1 MRVLRFFEPSAAA
14 GKGIRVKAQPQRLHR
29 AHARIRLAG
38 ALAVGGLLLGLSVA
52 PPAAAATHAA
62 ATHAAATHAAAPHA
76 AAAAPNYTDV
86 CPPVPAGYD
95 RCEALVRT
103 DVGAADRGPLE
114 LSPTGYSPAN
124 LQAAYNLA
132 AAAAAG
138 GSGQTVAL
146 VDAYN
151 DPNINAD
158 LNYYRSYFGLT
169 ETMPTCDEANGCF
182 KVVSQTG
189 STTALPATPPA
200 GDDWTLEESL
210 DVDMVSAI
218 CPNCHIDLVE
228 ANSATASD
236 LGTAMDE
243 AVALGA
249 KFVSNSYGGA
259 ESSAETSDDAYYNHP
274 GVVVTASAGDAA
286 YGVLYPAAS
295 PYVTAVGGTTLTSA
309 PATAR
314 GWTETAWGG
323 TGSGC
328 SAYEPKPSWQTDTG
342 CARRTVADVAA
353 DADPDT
359 GVSIYDT
366 YGEDGGWNEV
376 GGTSAASPIIASVY
390 ALAGTPAANSYPAQY
405 PYQHTT
411 SLYDVTSGSN
421 GTCSPTYLCTAGVGY
436 DGPTGWGTPDGTT
449 AFTPATIQSAFQA
462 NTGALWTYSTS
473 AGSAN
478 LNQGMMT
485 GTSPVIADLTTG
497 GDEIAFQSN
506 TGYLYTYG
514 AGGSVNTGQSMRAG
528 TSPGIAAL
536 PGGGYE
542 IAFQAPNSALVLYTS
557 AGGVTN
563 TALGMMAGTSPSIAV
578 SAAGAVDVAFQ
589 ANTGYLWTYSPTA
602 GATDVNASM
611 AANTSPSITAL
622 GTGGFETAYQAG
634 SNGAL
639 AVYGSGG
646 DTNTGIGMMAATSPA
661 IAASPG
667 NGFDVAVQA
676 NTGILWTYSSTGV
689 GTDVDASMMAGT
701 SPAITSLGDGGYYE
715 TVYQA
720 SNSALVLS
728 GVVNLKTGLGMKT
741 TTSPAIA
748 F

>member
-1 MRVLRFFEPSAAA
+1 MA
-14 GKGIRVKAQPQRLHR
+14 GKGIRVKPLHR
-29 AHARIRLAG
+29 THARIRTAG
-38 ALAVGGLLLGLSVA
+38 ALAVGGLLLALGVIPS
-52 PPAAAATHAA
+52 AAAATAA
-62 ATHAAATHAAAPHA
+62 HTGATATAAQDYSA
-76 AAAAPNYTDV
+76 V
-86 CPPVPAGYD
+86 CPPAPAGYA

-103 DVGAADRGPLE
+103 NVGADQKGPQE
-114 LSPTGYSPAN
+114 LSPTGYSPTN

-132 AAAAAG
+132 AAAAAD

-151 DPNINAD
+151 DPDINAD

-169 ETMPTCDEANGCF
+169 STMPTCNEANGCF

-189 STTALPATPPA
+189 STTSLPPTPPA
-200 GDDWTLEESL
+200 GDDWSLEESL

-228 ANSATASD
+228 ANSAGISD
-236 LGTAMDE
+236 LGTAVNE

-259 ESSAETSDDAYYNHP
+259 ESSAETSDDAYYDHP
-274 GVVVTASAGDAA
+274 GVAVTASAGDEA

-295 PYVTAVGGTTLTSA
+295 PYVTSVGGTTLTSA
-309 PATAR
+309 PTTAR
-314 GWTETAWGG
+314 GWTETAWDG

-328 SAYEPKPSWQTDTG
+328 SAYESKPAWQSDTG
-342 CARRTVADVAA
+342 CARRAVADVSA
-353 DADPDT
+353 DADPNT
-359 GVSIYDT
+359 GVSVYDT
-366 YGEDGGWNEV
+366 YNNDGGWNVV
-376 GGTSAASPIIASVY
+376 GGTSAASPIIAAVY
-390 ALAGTPAANSYPAQY
+390 ALAGTPAANTNPAQY

-421 GTCSPTYLCTAGVGY
+421 GTCSQTYLCNAGVGY

-449 AFTPATIQSAFQA
+449 AFTPATIRTAFQA

-473 AGSAN
+473 TSSAN
-478 LNQGMMT
+478 TNQGMMT
-485 GTSPVIADLTTG
+485 GTSPALADLTTG
-497 GDEIAFQSN
+497 GSEIAFQAN
-506 TGYLYTYG
+506 TGNLYTYG
-514 AGGSVNTGQSMRAG
+514 AGGSVNTGQAMRAG
-528 TSPGIAAL
+528 TSPSIAAL

-542 IAFQAPNSALVLYTS
+542 IAFQAPSSALVLYTS
-557 AGGVTN
+557 SGGVTN
-563 TALGMMAGTSPSIAV
+563 TSLGMMASTSPSIAA
-578 SAAGAVDVAFQ
+578 SASGAVDVAFQ
-589 ANTGYLWTYSPTA
+589 ANTGVLWTYSPT
-602 GATDVNASM
+602 GGGTDVNAGM
-611 AANTSPSITAL
+611 MANTSPSIAAL
-622 GTGGFETAYQAG
+622 GTGGFETAYQAS

-639 AVYGSGG
+639 ALNGSGSNI
-646 DTNTGIGMMAATSPA
+646 NTGIGMMATTSPA
-661 IAASPG
+661 IAASPAS
-667 NGFDVAVQA
+667 GFDVAVQA
-676 NTGILWTYSSTGV
+676 NTGILWTYSSNGS
-689 GTDVDASMMAGT
+689 GTDVNAAMMANT

-728 GVVNLKTGLGMKT
+728 GVVNLNTALGMKT

>member
-1 MRVLRFFEPSAAA
+1 
-14 GKGIRVKAQPQRLHR
+14 VKPLHR
-29 AHARIRLAG
+29 AQARIRTVG
-38 ALAVGGLLLGLSVA
+38 ALAAGGLLLALGFAS
-52 PPAAAATHAA
+52 PATATATTAA
-62 ATHAAATHAAAPHA
+62 HAAAPRAA
-76 AAAAPNYTDV
+76 AAAAPNYSSV
-86 CPPVPAGYD
+86 CPAVPAGYD

-103 DVGAADRGPLE
+103 DVGAAAKGPLE

-132 AAAAAG
+132 AAAAAD
-138 GSGQTVAL
+138 GSGQTVAI

-158 LNYYRSYFGLT
+158 LNYYRSYFALT

-228 ANSATASD
+228 ANSASGSD

-274 GVVVTASAGDAA
+274 GIAVTASAGDED

-309 PATAR
+309 PSTAR
-314 GWTETAWGG
+314 GWIETAWTG

-328 SAYEPKPSWQTDTG
+328 SAYETKPSWQTDAG

-353 DADPDT
+353 DANPDT

-366 YGEDGGWNEV
+366 YNDDGGWNEV
-376 GGTSAASPIIASVY
+376 GGTSVASPIIASVY
-390 ALAGTPAANSYPAQY
+390 ALAGTPAASSYPAQY

-421 GTCSPTYLCTAGVGY
+421 GSCSPSYLCTAGVGY

-449 AFTPATIQSAFQA
+449 AFTPATIQTAFQA

-473 AGSAN
+473 TSSAN
-478 LNQGMMT
+478 TDQGMMT
-485 GTSPVIADLTTG
+485 GTSPAITDLTTG
-497 GDEIAFQSN
+497 GTEIAFQAN

-514 AGGSVNTGQSMRAG
+514 ANGSVNTGQAMRAG
-528 TSPGIAAL
+528 TSPSIAAL

-542 IAFQAPNSALVLYTS
+542 IAFQAPGSALVLYTS
-557 AGGVTN
+557 SGGVTN
-563 TALGMMAGTSPSIAV
+563 TALGMMAGTSPSIAA
-578 SAAGAVDVAFQ
+578 SAAGAVEVAFQ

-602 GATDVNASM
+602 GSTDVNASM
-611 AANTSPSITAL
+611 AANTSPSVTAL

-646 DTNTGIGMMAATSPA
+646 DTNTGIGMMAATSPS

-667 NGFDVAVQA
+667 NGFDAAVQA
-676 NTGILWTYSSTGV
+676 NTGVLWTYSSAGV
-689 GTDVDASMMAGT
+689 GTDVNAAMMAGT
-701 SPAITSLGDGGYYE
+701 SPAIAALGDGGYYE

-720 SNSALVLS
+720 SSSALALS
-728 GVVNLKTGLGMKT
+728 GVVDSTTGLGMKT